1 MQWFCRATC
10 LSSSFHKQLW
20 DNNTELFYRDGSYVG
35 KGVFWARAN
44 GWAITAMV
52 NAIRFAKNP
61 AHLKVYTEI
70 FKQLAI
76 ELASLQGADGAWR
89 ASLLNA
95 TGFPSPET
103 TGTANFVYS
112 MAYGVRVGLLD
123 STTYLPVV
131 EKGWQWLSTTA
142 LQPSGLVGYCKPRAD
157 PSNRDLKLLRRAI
170 PPGGSRGV
178 EAGRVVQGT
187 PCPSERRCT
196 AFCLPDLW
204 NFPSFGNT
212 SVSSRVKRYRFLPS
226 GVVAI
231 EPACT
236 RAPFFLAQRWFDC
249 WA

>member
-142 LQPSGLVGYCKPRAD
+142 LQPSGLVGYCQPVGASLAPRRSFQPRPQTSASGNSSWRQ
-157 PSNRDLKLLRRAI
+157 PRCRSW
-170 PPGGSRGV
+170 PCS
-178 EAGRVVQGT
+178 AGH
-187 PCPSERRCT
+187 
-196 AFCLPDLW
+196 AM
-204 NFPSFGNT
+204 
-212 SVSSRVKRYRFLPS
+212 
-226 GVVAI
+226 
-231 EPACT
+231 
-236 RAPFFLAQRWFDC
+236 PF
-249 WA
+249 